1 MLELFLEIIDFL
13 LQPQNVFDF
22 LTLVH
27 MAFVLLDHFKIIKFV
42 LELLI
47 FILEQENFFLLFLL
61 GFLKFL
67 NDRLKLLSLGPFPI
81 LAFQL
86 LLKLLYS
93 VLLFLKDFLLIFK
106 SLFHFRH
113 RLVCLLNRCLGI
125 FKKDLPILNLSL

>member
-13 LQPQNVFDF
+13 FQPQNVFDF

-47 FILEQENFFLLFLL
+47 LIFEQEDFFLLFLL

-67 NDRLKLLSLGPFPI
+67 NDHLKLLSLGPFPI

-86 LLKLLYS
+86 LLKLFNR
-93 VLLFLKDFLLIFK
+93 VLFFLKDFLLIFK
-106 SLFHFRH
+106 RLFHF
-113 RLVCLLNRCLGI
+113 
-125 FKKDLPILNLSL
+125 